1 MNEAEM
7 SSSLSIF
14 FFGWIFRLTGRCWTI
29 KKWKRIWKK
38 KKEEEWRRRDPRFQ
52 ENQQQKTYFFFVG
65 LLNRVVTRIWF
76 DSSFQ
81 FQKKIKKIKAR
92 PRMNEVVKKRF
103 HLCFHTLPSFTE
115 FSLLSRISSV
125 NWTGFRYSNY
135 LITYTVVPYL
145 VSIVYLVLPSF
156 TISTFNHFIRFIS
169 SNLFYGIYKGTTS
182 CFNSLPSF
190 TEFRHFFRV
199 SSSFYLRQLN

>member
-1 MNEAEM
+1 
-7 SSSLSIF
+7 
-14 FFGWIFRLTGRCWTI
+14 
-29 KKWKRIWKK
+29 
-38 KKEEEWRRRDPRFQ
+38 
-52 ENQQQKTYFFFVG
+52 
-65 LLNRVVTRIWF
+65 
-76 DSSFQ
+76 
-81 FQKKIKKIKAR
+81 
-92 PRMNEVVKKRF
+92 MNEVVKKRF

-190 TEFRHFFRV
+190 TEFRHFFGFLHRFTFVNLIRFSQFHLFYYIYTSIV
-199 SSSFYLRQLN
+199 SCFNNLPSLTEFRHFFFIVLPSLT